1 MGLVK
6 IHFRSNVFS
15 SKCSSSVP

>member
-1 MGLVK
+1 LAE

-15 SKCSSSVP
+15 SKCSRSP